1 MGAGSLGSPP
11 LNLLRKEVRAL
22 AAWRRGGRFGPAM
35 RTSHDGKG
43 HHVLVLP
50 GFLASDGSTVMLRRT
65 LDAAHYRSHGWAMG
79 RNLGIRRDIFHR
91 LDRRM
96 DYIQRHDPQP
106 VSLIGWSLGR
116 SEEHTSELQSLM
128 RISYAVF

>member
-1 MGAGSLGSPP
+1 
-11 LNLLRKEVRAL
+11 
-22 AAWRRGGRFGPAM
+22 M
-35 RTSHDGKG
+35 RISDWSSDLCSSDL
-43 HHVLVLP
+43 VLVLP
-50 GFLASDGSTVMLRRT
+50 GFLASDGSTIMLRRT

-106 VSLIGWSLGR
+106 VSLIGWSLGGSAERRVGKECVSTCR
-116 SEEHTSELQSLM
+116 SRWSPYH
-128 RISYAVF
+128 